1 MADLR
6 TAVGGLELDHP
17 LVLAS
22 GPLSWNG
29 EAIVRAYRA
38 GASAV
43 VTKTI
48 SRRAATQPVP
58 HLVRV
63 GGGVLNAER
72 WSDLDSAQWI
82 QLEIPLAKDAGVPVI
97 ASVGLEPGD
106 VEALAAAL
114 EEAGAD
120 ALEVVSYD
128 EATLP
133 ALVDAAVRRVR
144 IPVFAKLSAN
154 GRDLVGT
161 ARACV
166 ERGTSALTVIDSVGP
181 ALRIDPRTR
190 RPLLGATA
198 GWLSGPA
205 ILPIALHAVAAVRQA
220 VAVPVIGTGG
230 VEDAD
235 TAVEMLL
242 AGACAVGIC
251 SGALVHGLDLFRRL
265 RGDLS
270 DRLDELGLASIE
282 DAVGAARWEEARGVR
297 MGFDEVA
304 CIHCEACVRACPYQA
319 RRSPADVGE
328 ACRGCGLCVSVC
340 PAGALVWEGRG

>member
-29 EAIVRAYRA
+29 EAIVRAHRA
-38 GASAV
+38 GAAAV

-48 SRRAATQPVP
+48 GRRAATQPVP
-58 HLVRV
+58 HLVRT

-72 WSDLDSAQWI
+72 WSDLDSIRWI
-82 QLEIPLAKDAGVPVI
+82 EREIPLAKDAGVPLV
-97 ASVGLEPGD
+97 ASVGLEPAD
-106 VEALAAAL
+106 VEALASAL
-114 EEAGAD
+114 EGAGAD

-128 EATLP
+128 EAALP

-166 ERGTSALTVIDSVGP
+166 ERGASALTVIDSVGP
-181 ALRIDPRTR
+181 ALRIDARTR

-220 VAVPVIGTGG
+220 VTVPVIGTGG
-230 VEDAD
+230 VEDVDA
-235 TAVEMLL
+235 AVEMLL
-242 AGACAVGIC
+242 AGACAVGVC
-251 SGALVHGLDLFRRL
+251 SGALVHGLSLFGRVRD
-265 RGDLS
+265 GLS
-270 DRLDELGLASIE
+270 DCLDGLGLLSVRAT
-282 DAVGAARWEEARGVR
+282 VGAARWDETPGARMRFLEAACVHCGICVRLCPYEAR
-297 MGFDEVA
+297 
-304 CIHCEACVRACPYQA
+304 P
-319 RRSPADVGE
+319 SPDVVGE

-340 PAGALVWEGRG
+340 PAGALVWEGRE

>member
-1 MADLR
+1 
-6 TAVGGLELDHP
+6 

-29 EAIVRAYRA
+29 EAIVRAHRA
-38 GASAV
+38 GAAAV

-48 SRRAATQPVP
+48 GRRAATQPVP
-58 HLVRV
+58 HLVRT

-72 WSDLDSAQWI
+72 WSDLDSIRWI
-82 QLEIPLAKDAGVPVI
+82 EREIPLAKDAGVPLV
-97 ASVGLEPGD
+97 ASVGLEPAD
-106 VEALAAAL
+106 VEALASAL
-114 EEAGAD
+114 EGAGAD

-128 EATLP
+128 EAALP

-166 ERGTSALTVIDSVGP
+166 ERGASALTVIDSVGP
-181 ALRIDPRTR
+181 ALRIDARTR

-220 VAVPVIGTGG
+220 VTVPVIGTGG
-230 VEDAD
+230 VEDVDA
-235 TAVEMLL
+235 AVEMLL
-242 AGACAVGIC
+242 AGACAVGVC
-251 SGALVHGLDLFRRL
+251 SGALVHGLSLFGRVRD
-265 RGDLS
+265 GLS
-270 DRLDELGLASIE
+270 DCLDGLGLLSVRAT
-282 DAVGAARWEEARGVR
+282 VGAARWDETPGARMRFLEAACVHCGICVRLCPYEAR
-297 MGFDEVA
+297 
-304 CIHCEACVRACPYQA
+304 P
-319 RRSPADVGE
+319 SPDVVGE

-340 PAGALVWEGRG
+340 PAGALVWEGRE